1 LKWSIRFLPCLSFAV
16 TYKVSVFDKKE
27 ICNRVMMKRQ
37 QVIINADDFGRSEE
51 INEAIIRA
59 HHEGV
64 LTSCSLMVS
73 GAAFQQAVRLAK
85 ENPRLGVGIHLV
97 TVVGKSVLPHTEIP
111 SLVDEQGNFSNNPNL
126 AGMKYYFSPQARREI
141 RKELAAQFARFAETG
156 LPFSHIDGHLHLH
169 VHPVIFKIAL
179 QLGLL
184 YGVKRMRVPTE
195 ELQLALGFDKRYR
208 LRKTIHKWMFA
219 ALGAYMKRNLKR
231 HGFEFAE
238 RVYGNLQSGAMNEDY
253 FLYTLDHLRAATNE
267 IYFHPAFYP
276 AGNDLNEEEQQAMA
290 EYRALISPRI
300 LARTN
305 EAQWQ
310 FITYFDLETA

>member
-1 LKWSIRFLPCLSFAV
+1 
-16 TYKVSVFDKKE
+16 
-27 ICNRVMMKRQ
+27 MKRQ

-59 HHEGV
+59 HREGV

-73 GAAFQQAVRLAK
+73 GTAFQQAVRLAK

-97 TVVGKSVLPHTEIP
+97 TVVGKSVLPHAEIP
-111 SLVDEQGNFSNNPNL
+111 SLVDKQGNFSNDPNL

-169 VHPVIFKIAL
+169 VHPVIFKTAL
-179 QLGLL
+179 QLGLQ

-195 ELQLALGFDKRYR
+195 ELRLALGFDKRYR
-208 LRKTIHKWMFA
+208 LRKTIHKLMFG
-219 ALGAYMKRNLKR
+219 ALGAYMKRHLQQ
-231 HGFEFAE
+231 HGFEYAE

-253 FLYTLDHLRAATNE
+253 FLYALEHLHAATNE
-267 IYFHPAFYP
+267 IYFHPAFY
-276 AGNDLNEEEQQAMA
+276 ATQQNLDEEQQQALI
-290 EYRALISPRI
+290 EYRALISKKIVER
-300 LARTN
+300 ARD
-305 EAQWQ
+305 AQFN

>member
-1 LKWSIRFLPCLSFAV
+1 
-16 TYKVSVFDKKE
+16 
-27 ICNRVMMKRQ
+27 MKRQ
-37 QVIINADDFGRSEE
+37 QVIINADDFGRSDE

-59 HHEGV
+59 HREGV

-97 TVVGKSVLPHTEIP
+97 TVVGKSVLPHAEIP
-111 SLVDEQGNFSNNPNL
+111 SLVDKEGNFSNDPNL
-126 AGMKYYFSPQARREI
+126 AGMKYYFSPQARHEI

-169 VHPVIFKIAL
+169 VHPVIFKTAL

-195 ELQLALGFDKRYR
+195 ELHLALGFDKRYR
-208 LRKTIHKWMFA
+208 LRKTIHKLMFE
-219 ALGAYMKRNLKR
+219 ALGAYMKYHLKQN
-231 HGFEFAE
+231 GFEFAE
-238 RVYGNLQSGAMNEDY
+238 RVYGNLQSGAMTEDY
-253 FLYTLDHLRAATNE
+253 FLYALEHLHAATNE
-267 IYFHPAFYP
+267 IYFHPAYY
-276 AGNDLNEEEQQAMA
+276 AASQNLDEEQQQALI
-290 EYRALISPRI
+290 EYRALISKKIIER
-300 LARTN
+300 AHD
-305 EAQWQ
+305 AQFN

>member
-1 LKWSIRFLPCLSFAV
+1 
-16 TYKVSVFDKKE
+16 
-27 ICNRVMMKRQ
+27 MMKRQ

-59 HHEGV
+59 HREGV

-111 SLVDEQGNFSNNPNL
+111 SIVDEQGNFSNNPNL
-126 AGMKYYFSPQARREI
+126 AGMKYYFSAQARRAI

-169 VHPVIFKIAL
+169 VHPVIFKTAL
-179 QLGLL
+179 QLGLQ

-208 LRKTIHKWMFA
+208 MRKTFHKWMFA
-219 ALGAYMKRNLKR
+219 ALGAYMKRHLKR

-253 FLYTLDHLRAATNE
+253 FLYALDHLRAATNE

-276 AGNDLNEEEQQAMA
+276 AGNILSEEEQQAMT
-290 EYRALISPRI
+290 EYRALISHKI
-300 LARTN
+300 LARTH

-310 FITYFDLETA
+310 FITYFDLGTA